1 MLDVRRLRVLD
12 EVARRGSFAAAAAHL
27 HFSQS
32 AVSQQIAA
40 LEREAGTQLV
50 ERQPRGVALTPAG
63 RLLREHA
70 HAILSGLEDAESDLR
85 LLGDAPGG
93 RLRVGAPQAAGATIL
108 PLAAAEL
115 RRRFPAVEL
124 HVTLLDEDQLL
135 DLLRAGAL
143 ELALTARPVAGEAPA
158 ERGLE
163 RSDVLVG
170 ELHVLLPPDHRAAA
184 SERPSLRDLACEP
197 WVDDAAGHTSRM
209 LEEHGVSRPRIA
221 LVSDD
226 HLVAQGYAAAGLA
239 LALAPAVVTD
249 VLHPSLCAR
258 PLAEA
263 PRHAIQLL
271 RRRACPAPAVAA
283 MADVL
288 HEVGR
293 RLAVQAGAEA
303 AARSAA

>member
-12 EVARRGSFAAAAAHL
+12 EVARRGSFAAAATHL

-40 LEREAGTQLV
+40 LERQAGTQLV

-85 LLGDAPGG
+85 LLADGPGG
-93 RLRVGAPQAAGATIL
+93 RVRIGALPVAAATIV

-124 HVTLLDEDQLL
+124 HVAHLDADALLDS
-135 DLLRAGAL
+135 LRAGAL
-143 ELALTARPVAGEAPA
+143 ELAVTAGPVDAAAPA
-158 ERGLE
+158 ERGLV
-163 RSDVLVG
+163 RCDVLVD
-170 ELHVLLPPDHRAAA
+170 ELQVLLPRDHPATAA
-184 SERPSLRDLACEP
+184 ERPSLRDLAGER
-197 WVDDAAGHTSRM
+197 WVGDTAGRAARV
-209 LEEHGVSRPRIA
+209 LDEHGASPARIA
-221 LVSDD
+221 LVTDD
-226 HLVAQGYAAAGLA
+226 HLVAQGYVAAGMA
-239 LALAPAVVTD
+239 VALAPAVMTGWLRHGV
-249 VLHPSLCAR
+249 CAR

-263 PRHAIQLL
+263 PRHAIQLV
-271 RRRACPAPAVAA
+271 RRRACAAPAVVA

-288 HEVGR
+288 REIGAR
-293 RLAVQAGAEA
+293 FAAGAASGEA
-303 AARSAA
+303 AAA